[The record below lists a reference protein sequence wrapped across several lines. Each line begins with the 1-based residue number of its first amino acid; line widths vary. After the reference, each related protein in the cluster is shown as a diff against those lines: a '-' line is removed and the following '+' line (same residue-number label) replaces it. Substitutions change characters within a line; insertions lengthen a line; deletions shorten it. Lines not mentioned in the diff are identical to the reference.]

1 MKRNYQ
7 NRSAAARAFA
17 GPRVSARQYNLPVS
31 FPARTVPGSTALAF
45 DRELAQREQRGLGLA
60 ALGLVNRLGDHFV
73 VAASIVRD
81 QAANSEVW
89 LEATGAARC
98 SCREFAA
105 RSLTELTFRCEHI
118 LAVKQSGLMETSMR
132 RSTPATGG
140 LNQRPGAVTPAN
152 SEPKSGGPTGLRR
165 YFAGD
170 PYAQSMSDLVTSRQ
184 LGFIRLLARE
194 AGVDA
199 EMECRDVMN
208 CFSTDLARSA
218 ASAFIEYL
226 KALPRHTGESN
237 LRLAS

>member
-31 FPARTVPGSTALAF
+31 FPARTAPGSTALAF

-60 ALGLVNRLGDHFV
+60 ALGLVNRRGDHFV
-73 VAASIVRD
+73 VAGSIVRD
-81 QAANSEVW
+81 QGANSEVW
-89 LEATGAARC
+89 LEASGTARC

-105 RSLTELTFRCEHI
+105 RSLTDPAFRCEHI
-118 LAVKQSGLMETSMR
+118 LAVKHSGLLGATKSRSAVAATSSNAP
-132 RSTPATGG
+132 RSTVI
-140 LNQRPGAVTPAN
+140 RAN
-152 SEPKSGGPTGLRR
+152 SVQVAGNSGDSRR

-208 CFSTDLARSA
+208 CFSTDMSRTA

-226 KALPRHTGESN
+226 KALPRHTGEAN